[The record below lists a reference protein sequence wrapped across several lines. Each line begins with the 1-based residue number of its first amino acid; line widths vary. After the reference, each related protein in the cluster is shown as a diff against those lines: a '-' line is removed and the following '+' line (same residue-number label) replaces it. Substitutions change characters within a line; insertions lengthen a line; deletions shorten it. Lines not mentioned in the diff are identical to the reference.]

1 MRDIASG
8 AINEYFEEINVNP
21 DNIGNVNE
29 PIAKSLFD
37 VSKPTIYRV
46 EGRWKGKF
54 VSGLLPDRDYLRRM
68 FGAKDDVD
76 AFKIFLDAS
85 RNAKVGLLKEDTFNE
100 YFKLLDTNFEGV
112 MPPQI
117 YAEDGAPYM
126 TASVFVACAD
136 GICNASIHRVMVVGA
151 YDARVRVVPRHL
163 YQLLKR
169 REPLPVAVVIGV
181 HPAVLLAAASSPPF
195 GIFELGIAAKLLN
208 SLRVCLTPN
217 YSIPV
222 PCGASIVI
230 EGLLGGEYGPEG
242 PFVDILGVID
252 GVRNQPILKP
262 IGVYVNRVYEP
273 FYHVIVQASKEHML
287 FMGFPREASIYD
299 AVSRVTPNVV
309 NVRLSFGGGGW
320 LHAIISIRKDVEGI
334 AKNVILAAFAGH
346 PSLKHV
352 VVVDNDIDID
362 NPLSVE
368 WAIATR
374 FQADK
379 DLVIVCN
386 SRGSSLDPSS
396 ENSLTCKVGI
406 DATKPLGPDK
416 EDKFRRVAPWPM

>member
-8 AINEYFEEINVNP
+8 AIDEYFEEIDIDP
-21 DNIGNVNE
+21 DDIGSVSE
-29 PIAKSLFD
+29 PIAKTLFN
-37 VSKPTIYRV
+37 VNKPTTYRV
-46 EGRWKGKF
+46 EKRWKGKF
-54 VSGLLPDRDYLRRM
+54 VSGLLPNRNYLKRM
-68 FGAKDDVD
+68 FGAKNDVD
-76 AFKIFLDAS
+76 IFKIFLDAFK
-85 RNAKVGLLKEDTFNE
+85 NAKTSLLKEESFNE
-100 YFKLLDTNFEGV
+100 YFKFLGSNFENV
-112 MPPQI
+112 MPPKI

-126 TASVFVACAD
+126 TASIFIACVD
-136 GICNASIHRVMVVGA
+136 DVCNASVHRVMVVGA

-181 HPAVLLAAASSPPF
+181 HPMVLLAASSSPPF
-195 GIFELGIAAKLLN
+195 GVFELGIAAKLLN
-208 SLRVCLTPN
+208 GLRVCLTPN

-230 EGLLGGEYGPEG
+230 EGLLGGEYAPEG
-242 PFVDILGVID
+242 PFVDILGIVD
-252 GVRNQPILKP
+252 DVRDQPVLKP
-262 IGVYVNRVYEP
+262 VSVYVNKIYEP
-273 FYHVIVQASKEHML
+273 LYHVIVQASKEHML

-299 AVSRVTPNVV
+299 IVSRVTPNVV
-309 NVRLSFGGGGW
+309 NVRLSFGGGSW
-320 LHAIISIRKDVEGI
+320 LHAIISIRKDIEGI

-352 VVVDNDIDID
+352 VVVDDDIDID

-374 FQADK
+374 FQANK
-379 DLVIVCN
+379 DLVVVCD

-396 ENSLTCKVGI
+396 QNSLTCKVGI
-406 DATKPLGPDK
+406 DATKPLGSNK
-416 EDKFRRVAPWPM
+416 EDKFRRVAPWPT